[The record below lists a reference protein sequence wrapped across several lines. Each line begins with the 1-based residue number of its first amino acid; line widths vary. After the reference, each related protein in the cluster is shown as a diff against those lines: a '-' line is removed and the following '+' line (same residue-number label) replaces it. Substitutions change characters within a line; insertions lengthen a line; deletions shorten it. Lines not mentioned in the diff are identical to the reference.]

1 MTDEDIDNSEQTELE
16 LELDVDGLVDSSADP
31 GIENLELLTDEPL
44 EPLSVEA
51 LVESLENVTTERDDY
66 RDSLQRLQAEFE
78 NFRRRS
84 SGGIDQRIASGISR
98 LAESLLPVLDAC
110 DAAEAQGLEEVAPIK
125 TSLEAVLQKAG
136 LRRIEAV
143 GAPFDPNQ
151 HEAVLHETGDGS
163 EQLVVEELRPGFWW
177 GERVLR
183 AAMVKVRD

>member
-1 MTDEDIDNSEQTELE
+1 MTDEDIDNPEQTELD
-16 LELDVDGLVDSSADP
+16 LDVDDLTDSEPDSD
-31 GIENLELLTDEPL
+31 IEKPELLTDEPV
-44 EPLSVEA
+44 EPLSVEV
-51 LVESLENVTTERDDY
+51 LVESLENVATERDDY

-84 SGGIDQRIASGISR
+84 SGEIDQRIASGISR

-125 TSLEAVLQKAG
+125 TSLEAALQKGG

>member
-1 MTDEDIDNSEQTELE
+1 VTDEDIDDPEQTELD
-16 LELDVDGLVDSSADP
+16 LEVNESGDPSADSD
-31 GIENLELLTDEPL
+31 IENSQLLTDEPL

-51 LVESLENVTTERDDY
+51 LVESLENVITERDDY

-84 SGGIDQRIASGISR
+84 SGEIDQRIASGISR
-98 LAESLLPVLDAC
+98 LVESLLPVLDAC
-110 DAAEAQGLEEVAPIK
+110 DAAETQGLEEVAPIK
-125 TSLEAVLQKAG
+125 SSLESALQQGG
-136 LRRIEAV
+136 LRRIEDV

-163 EQLVVEELRPGFWW
+163 EQVVVEELRPGFWW

>member
-1 MTDEDIDNSEQTELE
+1 MTDEDIDNPEQTELD
-16 LELDVDGLVDSSADP
+16 LDVDDLTDSEPDSD
-31 GIENLELLTDEPL
+31 IEKPELLTDEPL

-51 LVESLENVTTERDDY
+51 LVESLENVTAERDDY

-84 SGGIDQRIASGISR
+84 SGEIDQRIASGISR

-125 TSLEAVLQKAG
+125 TSLEAVLQKGG

>member
-1 MTDEDIDNSEQTELE
+1 MTDEGIDDPEQTELD
-16 LELDVDGLVDSSADP
+16 LDIDGSVDSSTDSDT
-31 GIENLELLTDEPL
+31 ENPEPSTDEPP

-84 SGGIDQRIASGISR
+84 SGELDQRIASGISR

-125 TSLEAVLQKAG
+125 TSLEAVLKKGG
-136 LRRIEAV
+136 LRRIQAV

-151 HEAVLHETGDGS
+151 HEAVLHEAGDGS

-177 GERVLR
+177 GKRVLR

>member
-1 MTDEDIDNSEQTELE
+1 MTDEDIDDPEQTELD
-16 LELDVDGLVDSSADP
+16 LEVDQPVDSAADSN
-31 GIENLELLTDEPL
+31 IENPQPLAEEPL

-51 LVESLENVTTERDDY
+51 LVESLENVITERDDY

-84 SGGIDQRIASGISR
+84 SGEVDQRIAIGISR
-98 LAESLLPVLDAC
+98 LVESLLPVLDAC
-110 DAAEAQGLEEVAPIK
+110 DAAETQGLEEVAPIK
-125 TSLEAVLQKAG
+125 SSLEGALQKGG

-163 EQLVVEELRPGFWW
+163 EQMVVEELRPGFWW